1 MEFSIK
7 EIYFFHSS
15 RNCKCQ
21 LQNKKEKD
29 KEVKNKAAKKENQKN
44 QFKDN

>member
-15 RNCKCQ
+15 SKCKCQ

-29 KEVKNKAAKKENQKN
+29 KEIKNKAAKKENQKN